1 MAAVRRS
8 SFSKRR
14 TSSFRV
20 PTESDRLEK
29 RAPTAGTTNVESREK
44 RDSLPDLRGRKKSS
58 TKPSVSK
65 LFWFIGRT
73 FSVSPAVPLAEKI
86 FENYV
91 SVVGYP
97 PVDLDLYVYGC
108 VMVASKFVLENEWI
122 GPADYVGVSTDSLLF
137 SPVEVFEKHIR
148 LIDRLG
154 SIETEILSSL
164 GWRIPCVL

>member
-20 PTESDRLEK
+20 PIESDRLEK
-29 RAPTAGTTNVESREK
+29 KAPVKAEK

-58 TKPSVSK
+58 SKPSVSK

-97 PVDLDLYVYGC
+97 PIDLDLYVYGC

-137 SPVEVFEKHIR
+137 SPAEVFEKHIR

-164 GWRIPCVL
+164 GWRIPCDL